1 MVLPRILLRFGV
13 SIDSILTELSLPPD
27 LLSSPDNTIDVE
39 EAGRLL
45 ERCATRSGCAHIGL
59 LVGQTVSAATYGLP
73 GLLMQASGTLGMALR
88 SFVMSLHFNGRA
100 VIPTFLVHG
109 DTAVLGANLTM
120 GINVGRPIGLD
131 VSLAVGCQLIRT
143 LVGADWKPSEVRMA
157 RRAPADPRPYRRFFG
172 VDVTFDTERS
182 VLIFPAIWLDKP
194 VATADMK
201 IRHRIERLLATPAE
215 TDAEFVLFCKRAIMA
230 LIVRQEFSVAGVAVA
245 MKLHRRTLNRR
256 LAALGTSVPVLAAE
270 VRFAL
275 ARQLLTDTSL
285 PAVEIA
291 SAIGYSDAS
300 TFTRSF
306 KAWSGKAPSAWRRSN
321 AGNGVQQPLAGT
333 GRLNVLPEPQLNIH
347 ARPVTPATG
356 IGKSYPR

>member
-1 MVLPRILLRFGV
+1 MALPKILSRFGL

-27 LLSSPDNTIDVE
+27 LLSSADNTIDVE

-45 ERCATRSGCAHIGL
+45 DHCVTRSGCEHIGL
-59 LVGQTVSAATYGLP
+59 LMGQTVLPAVYGLP
-73 GLLMQASGTLGMALR
+73 GLLMLSASTLGMALR

-100 VIPTFLVHG
+100 VVPTFLVHG

-120 GINVGRPIGLD
+120 GMNAGRPTGLD
-131 VSLAVGCQLIRT
+131 FSLAAGCHLIRM
-143 LVGADWKPSEVRMA
+143 LVGADWRPSEVRIA
-157 RRAPADPRPYRRFFG
+157 RRAPADPRPYQRYFG
-172 VDVTFDTERS
+172 ADVTFDAERS
-182 VLIFPAIWLDKP
+182 ALIFPATWLDKP
-194 VATADMK
+194 VATADKK
-201 IRHRIERLLATPAE
+201 IRYQIERLLATPAE

-230 LIVRQEFSVAGVAVA
+230 LIVRQEFAVAGVAVA

-256 LAALGTSVPVLAAE
+256 LAVLGTSIPVLAGE

-306 KAWSGKAPSAWRRSN
+306 KSWSGETPSTWRQSN
-321 AGNGVQQPLAGT
+321 SGNNAQWLLANAD
-333 GRLNVLPEPQLNIH
+333 RHSVSPEQ
-347 ARPVTPATG
+347 
-356 IGKSYPR
+356 

>member
-1 MVLPRILLRFGV
+1 MRRRVLSGERLRVGPFVALPRILSRFGV
-13 SIDSILTELSLPPD
+13 SIDSILAELSLSPD
-27 LLSSPDNTIDVE
+27 LLSSPNNTIDVE

-45 ERCATRSGCAHIGL
+45 ERCAKRSGCAHIGL
-59 LVGQTVSAATYGLP
+59 LAGQTVSAATFGLP
-73 GLLMQASGTLGMALR
+73 GLLMQTSGTLGTALR
-88 SFVMSLHFNGRA
+88 SFVMSLHLNGRA

-120 GINVGRPIGLD
+120 GMNVGRPIGLD
-131 VSLAVGCQLIRT
+131 LSLAAGCQLIRT

-157 RRAPADPRPYRRFFG
+157 RRAPADPRPYRRYFG

-194 VATADMK
+194 VATADTK
-201 IRHRIERLLATPAE
+201 IRHRIEQLLATPAE
-215 TDAEFVLFCKRAIMA
+215 TDAEFMLFCKRAIMA

-256 LAALGTSVPVLAAE
+256 LAVLGTSIPRLAGE

-275 ARQLLTDTSL
+275 ARQLLIDTSL

-306 KAWSGKAPSAWRRSN
+306 KSWSGETPSTWRQCN
-321 AGNGVQQPLAGT
+321 AGNNAQWPLANAD
-333 GRLNVLPEPQLNIH
+333 RRNVSPEL
-347 ARPVTPATG
+347 
-356 IGKSYPR
+356 

>member
-1 MVLPRILLRFGV
+1 MALPRILSRFGV
-13 SIDSILTELSLPPD
+13 TIDSVLTELNLPSD

-39 EAGRLL
+39 GAGRLL
-45 ERCATRSGCAHIGL
+45 ERCAKRSGCAYIGL
-59 LVGQTVSAATYGLP
+59 LAGQSVSVATFGLP
-73 GLLMQASGTLGMALR
+73 GLLMQTSGTLGTALR

-120 GINVGRPIGLD
+120 GMNVGRPIGLD
-131 VSLAVGCQLIRT
+131 LSLAVGCQLIRT
-143 LVGADWKPSEVRMA
+143 LVGADWNPSEVRMA
-157 RRAPADPRPYRRFFG
+157 RRAPADPRPYQRFFG

-182 VLIFPAIWLDKP
+182 VLIFPAIWLDRP
-194 VATADMK
+194 VATADKK
-201 IRHRIERLLATPAE
+201 IRRRIERLLATPAE

-256 LAALGTSVPVLAAE
+256 LAALETSVPMLAGE

-275 ARQLLTDTSL
+275 ARQLLIDTSL

-306 KAWSGKAPSAWRRSN
+306 KSWSGETPSTWRQYNTDGDARWPLANADRRS
-321 AGNGVQQPLAGT
+321 VSPKQQ
-333 GRLNVLPEPQLNIH
+333 LNVVQG
-347 ARPVTPATG
+347 R
-356 IGKSYPR
+356 